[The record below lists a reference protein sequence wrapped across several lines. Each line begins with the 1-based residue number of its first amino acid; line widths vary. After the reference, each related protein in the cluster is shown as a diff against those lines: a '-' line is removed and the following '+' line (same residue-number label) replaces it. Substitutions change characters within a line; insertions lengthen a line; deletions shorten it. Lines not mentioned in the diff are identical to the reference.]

1 MLISLTRNPNPY
13 SHTLTQGIRSHWAI
27 ENSLHWIKDV
37 TLKED
42 ASKISA
48 GEAPSVLSTL
58 KNGALNIFR
67 KNGMNQIAQAIRL
80 VSNDIK
86 TIIQLI
92 T

>member
-1 MLISLTRNPNPY
+1 
-13 SHTLTQGIRSHWAI
+13 
-27 ENSLHWIKDV
+27 
-37 TLKED
+37 LKED